1 MIKKQIQKH
10 DFLTGGPEIQYR
22 LDLSD
27 ISFGN
32 NLNNVTAE
40 NFIMWDVGD
49 DTIITPRIILHGTQD
64 NNIFVVNENEISWN
78 GRTLVT
84 EERVREIVLESLVN
98 LRGE

>member
-40 NFIMWDVGD
+40 NFIIWDAD
-49 DTIITPRIILHGTQD
+49 NNNIIDITPRMILRGTQD

-78 GRTLVT
+78 GRSLVT
-84 EERVREIVLESLVN
+84 EERVREIVLEI
-98 LRGE
+98 LRDL